1 MLMKPQSVDDV
12 AKAEMLGFIGQMLRF
27 VYDDSH
33 TEDLVTID
41 HSIASLEQAATLSM
55 NDDLEQGQYLHK
67 LGKVLMDRSD
77 LLSLEPDLAKAI
89 TMLERAVH
97 LTPDSSNKKAV
108 FLNNLSIAYR
118 SENEHFG
125 REEALRKARSA
136 SDRALGLSRHDI
148 AQLPSILTTRANLFL
163 RCFEQLAQMETL
175 EEGINCLEEAVR
187 LSSNAP
193 DISYRLHDLSN
204 LYFTCFKHS
213 KDSSALQKAI
223 SATSEQALSLITDN
237 SENKSEYLGTLGSL
251 FLARFEQDGDVAD
264 LDRSISLGEQAAEL
278 SPKNWLEN
286 GYRLT
291 ALGSS
296 FLRRFEWLGNIIDI
310 DSSVSLLVRASNT
323 LPEGRNKAICLN
335 SLGQALLLRFGR
347 LGDTK
352 DLETSLLSFKQAIA
366 LISDM
371 DAVKPGYLNNL
382 SWALQVRFTCL
393 WRIEDLDDCIL
404 SLNQAIALVSDDHPM
419 KPGFLSNLGDSY
431 LKRHNKLKDIEDL
444 NHAIEISK
452 RAVDLTPPGHARKP
466 TRLLHL
472 GKAYLKRFE
481 DHTKECAYLNEA
493 MWTLYE
499 AVKLTPEGHPFKVDC
514 LTWMGICTRNFFDA
528 FRNVG
533 GLDRAINAYQ
543 MAATSPTGEPSLLY
557 AAAMLWAHAAH
568 IRHGPSSQAID
579 AYSTAM
585 DLVPRIAWLG
595 RDIATRHKDLAD
607 KGEEVSE
614 AAVTAIEKGDYDIAL
629 EWLEQGRSVVWGQ
642 LLNLHSLVDK
652 LCGVNNDDEPLEDVA
667 QHHRHLAEDWERI
680 VEQVRALPG
689 FGSFLRPK
697 RITELRRA
705 AFRGPVI
712 FLNIHKYRCDALILP
727 EMCHSDA
734 ILHVPLDQFS
744 IKKAL
749 ALQSWL
755 RQALGASG
763 MQVRGSMPAFSQS
776 QGGPSFQKILSTLW
790 LQIVKPI
797 LDKLNHK
804 VSSSSTPPRI
814 WWCATGP
821 VAFLPLHAAGI
832 YDTTTEPGSKVFDYV
847 TSSYT
852 PTLTALLND
861 MSKQEFRGL
870 LAVSQPS
877 TPGQKA
883 LPETVNEVRAIEK
896 RVGCFNLEWLNG
908 SQATVSSVLSGMAEH
923 SWIHLACHAV
933 QRVDQSTKSAFCLD
947 QGQLELSQIITKSL
961 PFAELAFLSACQT
974 ASGDEKLSEEAV
986 HLVAGML
993 LAGYQ
998 SVIATMWSIRDSDAP
1013 LVADSVYSRLLAD
1026 ARPDSTASAHAL
1038 HCTVEKLRRTVGE
1051 QSFVAWR
1058 PSPSTK
1064 SSPLPAA
1071 MSTACSR
1078 TTMTNFPVS
1087 HNGTVYF
1094 PDGNIV
1100 LMALRDPRTRVVFR
1114 MYKGVL
1120 ASRSPVFEGMFS
1132 LPAQGTTEQY
1142 DGAPAVY
1149 MPDDANHLQLLLEVL
1164 YLGREVPSKRLSPDT
1179 PSDVWPILELCRKYQ
1194 IDSLRNTIITRLEE
1208 DWPPSLDGWDVLD
1221 AQIQSMALIWTRD
1234 HRDALRK
1241 PTQTAEYFD
1250 TSVPEPASAIQ
1261 LAREFDIPSILPAA
1275 FYTLSRISIDENW
1288 HIMHDLD
1295 ERTSQP
1301 TRTARWRDLGPQDFI
1316 CLLEGRARLQGVMD
1330 YDYSEPSSNLVD
1342 IYYDENPHARS
1353 SFCTESTRETFY
1365 DQIGDAASDSSDVLG
1380 ALHPYQAKF
1389 HSGHKVCPSCSRK
1402 FTMEV
1407 HNLRQYIWDRLPE
1420 HFGLCEPASD
1430 SESM

>member
-1 MLMKPQSVDDV
+1 MSTKPQSVGDA

-27 VYDDSH
+27 VYDDSRI
-33 TEDLVTID
+33 EDLATID
-41 HSIASLEQAATLSM
+41 RSIVSLEQAVSLSM
-55 NDDLEQGQYLHK
+55 NDDLERGQYLHE
-67 LGKVLMDRSD
+67 LGKVLIDRFD
-77 LLSLEPDLAKAI
+77 LLGQEPDLAKAL
-89 TMLERAVH
+89 TMHERAVY
-97 LTPDSSNKKAV
+97 LTPDSSKRKAV

-118 SENEHFG
+118 LENEHFG

-136 SDRALGLSRHDI
+136 SDRALGLSGHDI
-148 AQLPSILTTRANLFL
+148 AQLSSILTTRANLFL

-175 EEGINCLEEAVR
+175 EEGIDCLEEAVR
-187 LSSNAP
+187 LSPDAP

-204 LYFTCFKHS
+204 LYFTRFEHS

-223 SATSEQALSLITDN
+223 SASERALSLVSDN
-237 SENKSEYLGTLGSL
+237 SANKSEYLGTLGSL
-251 FLARFEQDGDVAD
+251 FLARFEQAGDIAD

-278 SPKNWLEN
+278 SPNNRPEN

-296 FLRRFEWLGNIIDI
+296 FLRRFERLGNIVDI
-310 DSSVSLLVRASNT
+310 DSSVSLLVRASDT

-352 DLETSLLSFKQAIA
+352 DLETSLSSFKQAIA
-366 LISDM
+366 SVSDT
-371 DAVKPGYLNNL
+371 DVAKPGYLNNL
-382 SWALQVRFTCL
+382 SWALQVRFTRL
-393 WRIEDLDDCIL
+393 WRIEDLDGCIS

-431 LKRHNKLKDIEDL
+431 LKRHNKLKDIKDL

-466 TRLLHL
+466 IRLLHL

-481 DHTKECAYLNEA
+481 DHTKERAHLHEA
-493 MWTLYE
+493 MMTLYE

-514 LTWMGICTRNFFDA
+514 LTWMGICTRNFFDT

-533 GLDRAINAYQ
+533 GLDRAINAYR
-543 MAATSPTGEPSLLY
+543 MAATSPTGEPSLRY
-557 AAAMLWAHAAH
+557 AAAMLWAHAAR

-585 DLVPRIAWLG
+585 ELVPRIAWLG
-595 RDIATRHKDLAD
+595 RDIAARHKDLAD

-614 AAVTAIEKGDYDIAL
+614 AAVTAIEKEDYDVAL

-642 LLNLHSLVDK
+642 LLNLRSPVDE
-652 LCGVNNDDEPLEDVA
+652 LRGVNSQLADELVRVSHALDNASTRQTTDQDDDEPLEDVA
-667 QHHRHLAEDWERI
+667 QRHRRLAEDWERI

-705 AFRGPVI
+705 ALKGPVV

-727 EMCHSDA
+727 EMRRSDA
-734 ILHVPLDQFS
+734 ILHVPLDNFS
-744 IKKAL
+744 TKKAL
-749 ALQSWL
+749 TLQSWL

-763 MQVRGSMPAFSQS
+763 VQVRGSMPAFSQS
-776 QGGPSFQKILSTLW
+776 RGGPSFQKILSTLW
-790 LQIVKPI
+790 LDIVKPV

-821 VAFLPLHAAGI
+821 VAFLPLHAAGL
-832 YDTTTEPGSKVFDYV
+832 YDTSTAAPGSKVFDYV

-861 MSKQEFRGL
+861 LSKQEFRGL

-896 RVGCFNLEWLNG
+896 RIGCFSLEWLNG
-908 SQATVSSVLSGMAEH
+908 PQATVSSVLNGMAEH

-947 QGQLELSQIITKSL
+947 HGQLELSQIITKSL

-986 HLVAGML
+986 HLAAGML

-1026 ARPDSTASAHAL
+1026 TRPNSAASAYAL
-1038 HCTVEKLRRTVGE
+1038 HCAVEKLRRTVGE
-1051 QSFVAWR
+1051 QSFVAW
-1058 PSPSTK
+1058 
-1064 SSPLPAA
+1064 
-1071 MSTACSR
+1071 
-1078 TTMTNFPVS
+1078 
-1087 HNGTVYF
+1087 
-1094 PDGNIV
+1094 
-1100 LMALRDPRTRVVFR
+1100 
-1114 MYKGVL
+1114 
-1120 ASRSPVFEGMFS
+1120 
-1132 LPAQGTTEQY
+1132 
-1142 DGAPAVY
+1142 
-1149 MPDDANHLQLLLEVL
+1149 
-1164 YLGREVPSKRLSPDT
+1164 VP
-1179 PSDVWPILELCRKYQ
+1179 
-1194 IDSLRNTIITRLEE
+1194 
-1208 DWPPSLDGWDVLD
+1208 
-1221 AQIQSMALIWTRD
+1221 
-1234 HRDALRK
+1234 
-1241 PTQTAEYFD
+1241 
-1250 TSVPEPASAIQ
+1250 
-1261 LAREFDIPSILPAA
+1261 
-1275 FYTLSRISIDENW
+1275 
-1288 HIMHDLD
+1288 
-1295 ERTSQP
+1295 
-1301 TRTARWRDLGPQDFI
+1301 FI
-1316 CLLEGRARLQGVMD
+1316 HV
-1330 YDYSEPSSNLVD
+1330 
-1342 IYYDENPHARS
+1342 
-1353 SFCTESTRETFY
+1353 
-1365 DQIGDAASDSSDVLG
+1365 
-1380 ALHPYQAKF
+1380 
-1389 HSGHKVCPSCSRK
+1389 
-1402 FTMEV
+1402 
-1407 HNLRQYIWDRLPE
+1407 
-1420 HFGLCEPASD
+1420 GL
-1430 SESM
+1430 